1 MTIGFNEWRLSDD
14 WSCDERHRDCLLP
27 EVSSQRTPGPY
38 WEQLSADL
46 IEISQR
52 KHGLRPCQVLGQA
65 AVSHFGEAPQLLDYA
80 KGVFATRPGPRAH
93 PVDHPP
99 ALAQG
104 PLRGRTPIDPVA
116 HPPSFKELSI
126 GFLPVRLI
134 AEQLALLPVQQLW
147 QLGDVCYAGSG
158 RSHGVDDT
166 ALIRSDVQL
175 HPEIP
180 VLALAG
186 LLHLGVASRT
196 RVLGRTRRRDD
207 GRVHDSARAQ
217 QQPALFQ

>member
-27 EVSSQRTPGPY
+27 EVSSQRTPGPC

-65 AVSHFGEAPQLLDYA
+65 AISHFGESPQLLDYP
-80 KGVFATRPGPRAH
+80 KGVFAARPGPRTR

-99 ALAQG
+99 AFAQRPATG
-104 PLRGRTPIDPVA
+104 SPIDPVA
-116 HPPSFKELSI
+116 HSPTLDKRSI
-126 GFLPVRLI
+126 VCLPVRLI
-134 AEQLALLPVQQLW
+134 AEDFPLLSVQQVR
-147 QLGDVCYAGSG
+147 QLSNVGDCGVG
-158 RSHGVDDT
+158 RSHRMHDT

-175 HPEIP
+175 HSEVPM
-180 VLALAG
+180 LALAG
-186 LLHLGVASRT
+186 LLHLRVAGRT
-196 RVLGRTRRRDD
+196 RVLGRTR
-207 GRVHDSARAQ
+207 
-217 QQPALFQ
+217 